1 MLYEFRKYCNGN
13 LCANIT
19 KDVKNQQVFI
29 DLYVGIVMVLKKS
42 AIIYK
47 TYMRALHIWNGLM
60 EIKIERM

>member
-29 DLYVGIVMVLKKS
+29 DLYVGIVMDVKKS

-47 TYMRALHIWNGLM
+47 TYMRVLQWI
-60 EIKIERM
+60 